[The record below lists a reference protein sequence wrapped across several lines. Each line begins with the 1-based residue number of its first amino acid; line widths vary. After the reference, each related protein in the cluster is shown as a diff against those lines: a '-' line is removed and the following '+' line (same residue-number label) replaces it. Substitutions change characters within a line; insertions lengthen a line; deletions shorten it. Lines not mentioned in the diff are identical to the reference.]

1 MHVHEQF
8 PCWQTV
14 KQSMKAISFKISENV
29 EFICILIPTKPYAE
43 QIIPESEANNSP
55 SLKIGLF
62 LLKQYFQIA
71 ISFVGNTQI
80 IILRMSFQINKTARL
95 LKSWK
100 WTIVSYTIPLLKIKV
115 WKTFLYM
122 NWNFFLQILIP
133 VKKKKNYPINL
144 VWKIY
149 LLQGCA
155 VILRFFQSLNVTTCT
170 IQEPGETSD
179 CMN

>member
-29 EFICILIPTKPYAE
+29 EFICILIPTKPYTE

-55 SLKIGLF
+55 SFKICLF
-62 LLKQYFQIA
+62 SLKQYFQIA

-100 WTIVSYTIPLLKIKV
+100 WTIVSYTIPLLKV
-115 WKTFLYM
+115 WNISIYELKLFPT
-122 NWNFFLQILIP
+122 NFNSC
-133 VKKKKNYPINL
+133 KKKKKLPNKFSLKNL
-144 VWKIY
+144 
-149 LLQGCA
+149 
-155 VILRFFQSLNVTTCT
+155 
-170 IQEPGETSD
+170 PTSGL
-179 CMN
+179 CCHP